1 MTRPVSHF
9 SGVMTGGCSRH
20 EAGQR
25 GAFDGLEE
33 ALGISPASEA
43 AKEDGDGLF
52 CRSAGQDEIQ

>member
-25 GAFDGLEE
+25 GAFDGPE
-33 ALGISPASEA
+33 EA

-52 CRSAGQDEIQ
+52 CRSAGQDKIG